1 MTFDVID
8 PDLILGNTLS
18 PPENDELY
26 LNQHSNF
33 VNTGYDQLYTVS
45 NMGITFVILF
55 VMVLISLCLFVTKKL
70 RSLPPKIEAKRQN
83 MLKSLYWNSYIRFII
98 EGTLEIFISTII
110 NIRYLYES
118 GTNPFDDSQ
127 GGMQFKIIN
136 TCTLIVL
143 FIIIS
148 VSPIAIGLFYFL
160 NKEKWCFDEEE
171 KCDEEKER

>member
-1 MTFDVID
+1 
-8 PDLILGNTLS
+8 
-18 PPENDELY
+18 
-26 LNQHSNF
+26 
-33 VNTGYDQLYTVS
+33 
-45 NMGITFVILF
+45 
-55 VMVLISLCLFVTKKL
+55 
-70 RSLPPKIEAKRQN
+70 

-148 VSPIAIGLFYFL
+148 VSPIAIGLFYFF

-171 KCDEEKER
+171 KCVEEKER